1 MPMFKLTISLIIV
14 AAIAISLSRHFR
26 LSSRYER
33 KPRTLLPWNAMDK
46 GIDPTDKNDTGDG
59 TVNGTGGKS
68 S

>member
-33 KPRTLLPWNAMDK
+33 KPRTISPWNAMDR
-46 GIDPTDKNDTGDG
+46 GIDPTDKHDTGDG
-59 TVNGTGGKS
+59 IGDGTGGKS

>member
-26 LSSRYER
+26 LSARYER
-33 KPRTLLPWNAMDK
+33 KPRTISPWNAMDK

-59 TVNGTGGKS
+59 TGNGSGGKS
-68 S
+68 T